1 MNCWHCNTELIWG
14 GDHDI
19 EEENEDQHFIFEKI
33 QIMNSNMIHSVTI
46 RHRRWSHSAKVIRSR
61 FLNVLKSFPS
71 KSDFAQKLYGEYR
84 HLSFSK
90 RKSQAGMIYLFS
102 KEDKLDITK
111 LEQNDIVLMN
121 KYFESMGFQVNVTIF
136 TIKEYLDNMKLPNY
150 FLNQELI
157 KEDTPLD
164 AFYYETSLNDKI
176 YRVYFNF
183 LRV

>member
-1 MNCWHCNTELIWG
+1 MDNKDTKYIDGDADEFTIFLFSEKPKGKHSIKLEL
-14 GDHDI
+14 D
-19 EEENEDQHFIFEKI
+19 
-33 QIMNSNMIHSVTI
+33 
-46 RHRRWSHSAKVIRSR
+46 
-61 FLNVLKSFPS
+61 PS
-71 KSDFAQKLYGEYR
+71 KKDIHIGLHIFQEL
-84 HLSFSK
+84 LMIFT
-90 RKSQAGMIYLFS
+90 AGMKYLFS

-176 YRVYFNF
+176 
-183 LRV
+183 